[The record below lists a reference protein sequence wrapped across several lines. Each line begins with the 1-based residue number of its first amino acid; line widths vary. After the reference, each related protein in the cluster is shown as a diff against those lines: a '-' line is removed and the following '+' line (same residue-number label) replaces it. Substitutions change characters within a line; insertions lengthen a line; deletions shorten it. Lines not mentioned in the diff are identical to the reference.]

1 MRHRIIALLVGGLL
15 VLLCAGSAPAGA
27 TVPPPHYKN
36 CAALHQARRYGVAKS
51 AKAADKQVNT
61 GHYRPFVSLALY
73 NANSGLDRDKDGT
86 ACEVSR

>member
-1 MRHRIIALLVGGLL
+1 
-15 VLLCAGSAPAGA
+15 
-27 TVPPPHYKN
+27 
-36 CAALHQARRYGVAKS
+36 VAKS